1 MLKIENV
8 PFHAETKT
16 ISNTLH
22 VFFLKALLEQQLCQ
36 KNWCLSLQNSQTNL
50 QLLLTAAVIGFHVP
64 YGVWSFPLSSGAL
77 KNYYLTGEA
86 SFILLLLLLP
96 RKN

>member
-8 PFHAETKT
+8 PSHVETKT

-22 VFFLKALLEQQLCQ
+22 VFFKALLEQQICQ
-36 KNWCLSLQNSQTNL
+36 KNWCLSLQNGQTNL

-64 YGVWSFPLSSGAL
+64 YGAWSFPLSSGAL
-77 KNYYLTGEA
+77 KNYYLTGKA
-86 SFILLLLLLP
+86 SFILLLLLP